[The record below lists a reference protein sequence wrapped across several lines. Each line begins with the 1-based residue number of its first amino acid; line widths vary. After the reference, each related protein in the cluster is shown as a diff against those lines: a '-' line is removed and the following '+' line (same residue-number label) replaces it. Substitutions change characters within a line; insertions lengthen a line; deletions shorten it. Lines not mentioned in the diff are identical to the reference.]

1 MTDLDQLVNAAEQRT
16 VWRAGDRLM
25 LVLWPS
31 LLHGRTDA
39 SFVCLWWSA
48 DRPGVVCCGTTGRRG
63 LYGWEA
69 TGETVPVL
77 DYGAQ
82 LEPGDAGAYG
92 LVLAAELI
100 CLAAREARTVLSDL
114 LDDAGPARVMR
125 LQAGSAWV
133 PEIGRVPLA
142 HLHALRLDA
151 DGDIP
156 ARWTRDHDH
165 HDRTNQETDHG

>member
-1 MTDLDQLVNAAEQRT
+1 MTDLDQLVSAAEQRT

-25 LVLWPS
+25 LVLWPA

-63 LYGWEA
+63 LHGWEA
-69 TGETVPVL
+69 TNETVPVL

-100 CLAAREARTVLSDL
+100 CLAAREARTVLADL
-114 LDDAGPARVMR
+114 CDDAGPARVFQ

-151 DGDIP
+151 DGNIP

-165 HDRTNQETDHG
+165 DHDDNEVP